1 MAMST
6 KNAAKAVLLD
16 GLSDL
21 EQAAI
26 ARKYESKTGR
36 PFGCEPCA
44 AARAH
49 TKASEEPASEVIAVV
64 DEAGEITPLCEACYT
79 EFIANSATS

>member
-1 MAMST
+1 MS
-6 KNAAKAVLLD
+6 AKYVARAVLLD

-36 PFGCEPCA
+36 AFGCEPCA
-44 AARAH
+44 LARAH
-49 TKASEEPASEVIAVV
+49 TKASEEPASEVIAIV
-64 DEAGEITPLCEACYT
+64 DEAGEITPLCEACYA
-79 EFIANSATS
+79 EFIEDSATP

>member
-1 MAMST
+1 MSA

-16 GLSDL
+16 GLTDL

-44 AARAH
+44 TARAH
-49 TKASEEPASEVIAVV
+49 MKANEEPASEVIAVV

-79 EFIANSATS
+79 EFIEDSATS

>member
-1 MAMST
+1 MST
-6 KNAAKAVLLD
+6 KSAAKAVLLD

-44 AARAH
+44 MARAH
-49 TKASEEPASEVIAVV
+49 TKASEQPVTEVIAVV
-64 DEAGEITPLCEACYT
+64 DEGGAITPLCEACYT
-79 EFIANSATS
+79 EFIEDGAIG

>member
-1 MAMST
+1 MSA

-21 EQAAI
+21 EQAAL

-36 PFGCEPCA
+36 AFGCEPCA
-44 AARAH
+44 VAPAH
-49 TKASEEPASEVIAVV
+49 TKANAEPPSEVIAIV
-64 DEAGEITPLCEACYT
+64 DEAGEITPLCEACYA
-79 EFIANSATS
+79 EFIEDSATP

>member
-1 MAMST
+1 MSA

-21 EQAAI
+21 EQAAL
-26 ARKYESKTGR
+26 ARKYETRTGR

-44 AARAH
+44 AMRAH
-49 TKASEEPASEVIAVV
+49 TKAIEEPASEVIAIV
-64 DEAGEITPLCEACYT
+64 DEAGEITPLCEACY
-79 EFIANSATS
+79 EEYIEDSA

>member
-1 MAMST
+1 MSA

-36 PFGCEPCA
+36 AFGCKPCA
-44 AARAH
+44 IARAH
-49 TKASEEPASEVIAVV
+49 TKASEEPASEVIAIV
-64 DEAGEITPLCEACYT
+64 DEDGEMTPLCEVCYE
-79 EFIANSATS
+79 EFIEDSA

>member
-1 MAMST
+1 MSA

-21 EQAAI
+21 EQAAL

-36 PFGCEPCA
+36 AFGCEQCA
-44 AARAH
+44 VARAH
-49 TKASEEPASEVIAVV
+49 TKASEEPASEVIAIV
-64 DEAGEITPLCEACYT
+64 DEAGEITPLCEACY
-79 EFIANSATS
+79 EEYIEDNA

>member
-1 MAMST
+1 MSV
-6 KNAAKAVLLD
+6 KYAGRIVLLD

-26 ARKYESKTGR
+26 ARQYESKTGR
-36 PFGCEPCA
+36 AFRCEPCA
-44 AARAH
+44 VARAH
-49 TKASEEPASEVIAVV
+49 TKADEEPASEVIAIV

-79 EFIANSATS
+79 EFIEDSASP

>member
-1 MAMST
+1 MSA

-36 PFGCEPCA
+36 AFGCKPCA
-44 AARAH
+44 IARAH
-49 TKASEEPASEVIAVV
+49 TKASEEPASEVVAIV
-64 DEAGEITPLCEACYT
+64 DEAGEMTPLCEVCYE
-79 EFIANSATS
+79 EFIEDSA

>member
-1 MAMST
+1 MS

-26 ARKYESKTGR
+26 ARKYETRTGR

-44 AARAH
+44 ATRAH
-49 TKASEEPASEVIAVV
+49 TEAIEEPASEVIAIV
-64 DEAGEITPLCEACYT
+64 DEAGEITPLCEACY
-79 EFIANSATS
+79 EEYIEDNA

>member
-1 MAMST
+1 MVISA

-21 EQAAI
+21 EQAAL

-36 PFGCEPCA
+36 AFGCEPCA
-44 AARAH
+44 VARAH
-49 TKASEEPASEVIAVV
+49 TKANAEPPSEVIAIV
-64 DEAGEITPLCEACYT
+64 DDGRRNNAAVRGLLRGIYRG
-79 EFIANSATS
+79 